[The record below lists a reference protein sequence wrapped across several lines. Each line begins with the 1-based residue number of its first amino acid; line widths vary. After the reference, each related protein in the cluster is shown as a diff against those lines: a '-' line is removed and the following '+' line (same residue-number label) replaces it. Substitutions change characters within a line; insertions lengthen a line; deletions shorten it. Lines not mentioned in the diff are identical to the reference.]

1 MSKIR
6 DALQRAKNEIERQG
20 SLPLFRDAVAEA
32 EPKVQTRSIDYAEGA
47 VVKNNIIT
55 PYFDNQAVLEQFKL
69 LRTKI
74 LQETQEHDF
83 RTILITSSLAQEGKT
98 FVAINLAITFAREV
112 DQTVL
117 LVDVHLRNP
126 SVLKC
131 FGIEQEQ
138 GLTDYLLRD
147 EALPS
152 LLIRPGIEK
161 LTVLPAGLP
170 SENSAELLRSQKM
183 QQLIGEMKN
192 RYSNRYIFFDAPPVL
207 TSVDTMVLSEYVD
220 KTLLVI
226 ESGRVKPSQVAEALN
241 RLEKNKLLGTIIN
254 KKID

>member
-1 MSKIR
+1 
-6 DALQRAKNEIERQG
+6 
-20 SLPLFRDAVAEA
+20 
-32 EPKVQTRSIDYAEGA
+32 
-47 VVKNNIIT
+47 
-55 PYFDNQAVLEQFKL
+55 
-69 LRTKI
+69 
-74 LQETQEHDF
+74 
-83 RTILITSSLAQEGKT
+83 
-98 FVAINLAITFAREV
+98 
-112 DQTVL
+112 
-117 LVDVHLRNP
+117 
-126 SVLKC
+126 LKC

-207 TSVDTMVLSEYVD
+207 TSIDTMVLSEYVD

-241 RLEKNKLLGTIIN
+241 RLEKNKLLGTVIN

>member
-6 DALQRAKNEIERQG
+6 DALQRAKQEFDRQSG
-20 SLPLFRDAVAEA
+20 LPFFKDSVAAAETKSQTRVVDYAEDAVA
-32 EPKVQTRSIDYAEGA
+32 
-47 VVKNNIIT
+47 KNKIIT
-55 PYFDNQAVLEQFKL
+55 PYFDNSAVVEQFKL

-74 LQETQEHDF
+74 LQETQEHDY
-83 RTILITSSLAQEGKT
+83 RTILVTSYLAQEGKT
-98 FVAINLAITFAREV
+98 FVAINLAITFAREI

-117 LVDVHLRNP
+117 LVDVHLHNP

-131 FGIEQEQ
+131 FGIEQER
-138 GLTDYLLRD
+138 GLTDYLLND
-147 EALPS
+147 EPLPA

-170 SENSAELLRSQKM
+170 IERSAEALRSQKM

-192 RYSNRYIFFDAPPVL
+192 RYSDRYIFFDAPPVL

-220 KTLLVI
+220 KTLFII
-226 ESGRVKPSQVAEALN
+226 ESGRVKPNQVSEALH
-241 RLEKNKLLGTIIN
+241 RLEKTKLLGTIIN
-254 KKID
+254 KKIG